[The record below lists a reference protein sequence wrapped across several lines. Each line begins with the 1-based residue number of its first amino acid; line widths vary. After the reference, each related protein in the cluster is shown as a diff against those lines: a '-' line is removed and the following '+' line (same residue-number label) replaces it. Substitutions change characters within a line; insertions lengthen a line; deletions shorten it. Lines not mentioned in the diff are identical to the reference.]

1 MGQVIDTKQGTRGCD
16 FNNRFQ
22 FESIES
28 QITQNAV
35 GFTCLNTENNGLF
48 YWRKDNGSNASSS
61 YTITAQGGLPYNW
74 GNGYL
79 SYIDNGSCVHEESNF
94 YAYRID
100 EYGNIEIDTGYNINN
115 IGNGDYSFDTNKD
128 YQDYFCDPYYDECTC
143 YPYEGGSG
151 GTNSSSKEPFGQP
164 QSQEDGTIYCGP
176 GIGRVWTGTCNTRTV
191 GASNYSCN
199 EKSSYNSDCT
209 TEVTSTSGSDSL
221 ANAMATTCGVAD
233 IRTLEC
239 RTDPS
244 QPTCFRGI
252 PTFLSRQYNTSSF
265 TTLADEKNWNFFFNL
280 AKQSSTA
287 KLAILENNLPQNSNG
302 DTCGEGELE
311 DCWSTWNGTSIN
323 DTGEGAGS
331 TSATSQKW
339 KTRVRK
345 VDINDVELQKYIITV
360 ESKYYLQIDTGGGS
374 YIRILV
380 DSATDTFAGGQNR
393 GSKHEFTNQ
402 DFQAQIG
409 QPVYGCINI
418 TRINK
423 L

>member
-1 MGQVIDTKQGTRGCD
+1 MGDIKGIKNGQRGCD
-16 FNNRFQ
+16 FNDRFQ
-22 FESIES
+22 FEVIGS
-28 QITQNAV
+28 QITQNTV
-35 GFTCLNTENNGLF
+35 GFTCLNTENNGKF
-48 YWRKDNGSNASSS
+48 YWSKENGSNASSS

-79 SYIDNGSCVHEESNF
+79 SYIDNGGCVHEELNY

-100 EYGNIEIDTGYNINN
+100 EYGNIEIDTGYNISN
-115 IGNGDYSFDTNKD
+115 IGDGGYSFDTNQD
-128 YQDYFCDPYYDECTC
+128 YRDYFCDPYYDECTC
-143 YPYEGGSG
+143 PPYEGGDG
-151 GTNSSSKEPFGQP
+151 GKNSSSKEPFGEP

-176 GIGRVWTGTCNTRTV
+176 GIGRVWTGTCNNRSV
-191 GASNYSCN
+191 GASAYSCN
-199 EKSSYNSDCT
+199 ENSSYNSDCT

-221 ANAMATTCGVAD
+221 TNAMATTCGVAY

-252 PTFLSRQYNTSSF
+252 PTFLSRNYNTNSF
-265 TTLADEKNWNFFFNL
+265 TKLADEKDWSFFFGL

-287 KLAILENNLPQNSNG
+287 KLAILKNNEPQNSNG
-302 DTCGEGELE
+302 DICGDGGSEE
-311 DCWSTWNGTSIN
+311 CWSTWNGTSVT

-339 KTRVRK
+339 ETRVRK
-345 VDINDVELQKYIITV
+345 VDLNDVDLQRYTIIV
-360 ESKYYLQIDTGGGS
+360 ESKYYLRIWTGES

-380 DSATDTFAGGQNR
+380 DSGTDTFAGNQNR
-393 GSKHEFTNQ
+393 GSIHEFTNE

-418 TRINK
+418 ITIDG